1 MKMIKALLLAAI
13 LLLPVAAFA
22 MEGEQQ
28 VEYTQA
34 LRDGNV
40 KMVKKY
46 LDSGTDVNEKFFVW
60 FLIFNSGF
68 EIINKN

>member
-13 LLLPVAAFA
+13 LLLPVAALA

-40 KMVKKY
+40 KW
-46 LDSGTDVNEKFFVW
+46 L
-60 FLIFNSGF
+60 
-68 EIINKN
+68 KNI